1 MSHTPSDPP
10 RGAPGLTY
18 RDAGVDID
26 AKMDAIARIRDKVQ
40 STYSDAVLAD
50 IGSFGGMF
58 QIPARAGSPTV
69 LVGSVD
75 GVGTKLMVAFQTG
88 RHDTCGYD
96 LVSHCVNDILV
107 MGARPLFFMDYLALG
122 RVQGGIVEQVMD
134 GLVRA
139 CREAGC
145 ALIGGETAEMPD
157 LYQPGEYD
165 LAGFIVG
172 TVERDQILDGSRVEV
187 GQELLGIPSAGLH
200 TNGYSLAR
208 KIFFERLGLAPEDTV
223 PELGTTV
230 ADALLAPHRQYLA
243 ALDRPLQEGWVR
255 AMAHITGGGLTDNLP
270 RVLPGG
276 TAAAIRRGAWEIPPL
291 FRFLQQQGG
300 VDEEEMFRVFNQGVG
315 MVVIVAKEDRA
326 ALMDHLESL
335 GEHPFLIGE
344 VVSGEREVIY
354 R

>member
-1 MSHTPSDPP
+1 MAQAPSDPP
-10 RGAPGLTY
+10 SPAPGLTY

-26 AKMDAIARIRDKVQ
+26 AKMGAIARIREKVQ
-40 STYSDAVLAD
+40 STYSSAVLAD
-50 IGSFGGMF
+50 IGSFGGLF
-58 QIPARAGSPTV
+58 QIPARDGAPTV

-75 GVGTKLMVAFQTG
+75 GVGTKLKVAFQTG

-122 RVQGGIVEQVMD
+122 RVEGGVVEQVMD

-157 LYQPGEYD
+157 LYRPGEYD

-172 TVERDQILDGSRVEV
+172 TVERDKILDGSRVEP
-187 GQELLGIPSAGLH
+187 GHRLLAIPSAGLH

-208 KIFFERLGLAPEDTV
+208 KIFFDHLKLAPGDTV
-223 PELGTTV
+223 PELGTSV

-243 ALDRPLQEGWVR
+243 PLDRPIQEGWVR
-255 AMAHITGGGLTDNLP
+255 ALAHITGGGLTDNLP
-270 RVLPGG
+270 RVLPAGSG
-276 TAAAIRRGAWEIPPL
+276 AAIERDAWEIPPL
-291 FRFLQQQGG
+291 FRYLQERGKIA
-300 VDEEEMFRVFNQGVG
+300 DDEMFRVFNQGVG
-315 MVVIVAKEDRA
+315 MVVIVAPEDVE
-326 ALMDHLESL
+326 ALQGHLEGL
-335 GEHPFLIGE
+335 GEEPFPIGE
-344 VVSGEREVIY
+344 VIAGEREVCY

>member
-1 MSHTPSDPP
+1 MSSSPSDPP
-10 RGAPGLTY
+10 GLPY

-26 AKMDAIARIRDKVQ
+26 EKMGAIARIRQKVQ

-50 IGSFGGMF
+50 IGSFGGLF
-58 QIPARAGSPTV
+58 QIPARDGTV

-75 GVGTKLMVAFQTG
+75 GVGTKLKVAFQTG

-96 LVSHCVNDILV
+96 LVSHCINDILV

-122 RVQGGIVEQVMD
+122 EVKGGVVEEVLD
-134 GLVRA
+134 GMVRA
-139 CREAGC
+139 CKEASC

-172 TVERDQILDGSRVEV
+172 TVQRDQILDGSGVEA
-187 GQELLGIPSAGLH
+187 GQELLALPSVGLH

-208 KIFFERLGLAPEDTV
+208 KIFFERLGLAPDDTV
-223 PELGTTV
+223 PELGGTV

-270 RVLPGG
+270 RVLPAGV
-276 TAAAIRRGAWEIPPL
+276 AAAIRRGAWEIPPL
-291 FRFLQQQGG
+291 FRFLQQKGG
-300 VDEEEMFRVFNQGVG
+300 VADDEMFRVFNQGVG
-315 MVVIVAKEDRA
+315 MVVIVSPEDRP
-326 ALMDHLESL
+326 ALTEHLESI
-335 GEHPFLIGE
+335 GEAPFVIGE
-344 VVSGEREVIY
+344 VVAGNGEVLY